1 MEVSDSKKGI
11 GGAESGATSLS
22 SIGSTIL
29 ELVQTGTRLGF
40 RRRVLDTLSSQVRAD
55 GSFFCLGRDDARAY
69 AESVRV
75 VSGTTRDIALTDR
88 SLSIAFGFDPK
99 SVIQSPRRVYLA
111 SELYPRAVRDAL
123 PYFANNSVPD
133 GLTDAILIFLHE
145 GGVLFGVAGLERK
158 SGGATFDAFD
168 VERLEELT
176 PYVMAGLR
184 MQISYEELSREA
196 AALRTLAK
204 VTGTVY
210 VVDRDKK
217 RVVWAANRT
226 EGIDWNRDVLA
237 AEDQIILAAEELLA
251 ASARGE
257 ALPTP
262 PQLPTGIV
270 HAVTKLDADPVFG
283 ASRYAVLRVEAPKER
298 AEPAKMEG
306 LSKREREIAR
316 LLVAGYSGVNVA
328 AIAGLSENTVRTYV
342 RRLYAKLAVSNR
354 ADLVRKL
361 VAPEPQARQSSAPSA
376 LPPTPDSSLA
386 YGDDTLD

>member
-1 MEVSDSKKGI
+1 MEVLGPRNSNDF
-11 GGAESGATSLS
+11 GATL
-22 SIGSTIL
+22 L
-29 ELVQTGTRLGF
+29 QLVQTGSRLGF
-40 RRRVLDTLSSQVRAD
+40 RRRVLDVLQREVPAD
-55 GSFFCLGRDDARAY
+55 GAFFCLGRDDARAY
-69 AESVRV
+69 ADSVRV
-75 VSGTTRDIALTDR
+75 VDGASRDIALVDR
-88 SLSIAFGFDPK
+88 SLSLAFGFDPK
-99 SVIQSPRRVYLA
+99 NVVESPRRVYLA
-111 SELYPRAVRDAL
+111 SELYPRAIRDAL

-133 GLTDAILIFLHE
+133 ELADALLIFLHE
-145 GGVLFGVAGLERK
+145 GGVLFGVAGLERR
-158 SGGATFDAFD
+158 SGGATFDTFD

-176 PYVMAGLR
+176 PYLMAGLR

-204 VTGTVY
+204 VQGTIY
-210 VVDRDKK
+210 VVDRDRK

-270 HAVTKLDADPVFG
+270 HAVAKLDADPVFG
-283 ASRYAVLRVEAPKER
+283 PSRYAVLRVEAMKER
-298 AEPAKMEG
+298 SEPAKMEG

-361 VAPEPQARQSSAPSA
+361 IAPEPQARTSSPPAA
-376 LPPTPDSSLA
+376 IAPTPDSSLM

>member
-1 MEVSDSKKGI
+1 MEVLGTRNSS
-11 GGAESGATSLS
+11 EWGATVLQ
-22 SIGSTIL
+22 
-29 ELVQTGTRLGF
+29 LVQTGSRQGF
-40 RRRVLDTLSSQVRAD
+40 RRRVLDVLEREVPAD
-55 GSFFCLGRDDARAY
+55 GAFFCLGRDDARAY
-69 AESVRV
+69 ADSVRV
-75 VSGTTRDIALTDR
+75 VDGMSREIALADR
-88 SLSIAFGFDPK
+88 TLSLAFGFDPK
-99 SVIQSPRRVYLA
+99 SVVQSPRRVYLA
-111 SELYPRAVRDAL
+111 SELYPRAIRDAL
-123 PYFANNSVPD
+123 PYFANNAVPD
-133 GLTDAILIFLHE
+133 GLTDALLVFLHE
-145 GGVLFGVAGLERK
+145 GGVLFGIAGLERR

-176 PYVMAGLR
+176 PYLMAGLR

-204 VTGTVY
+204 VQGTIY
-210 VVDRDKK
+210 VVDRDRK

-270 HAVTKLDADPVFG
+270 HAVGKLDADPVFG
-283 ASRYAVLRVEAPKER
+283 PSRYAVLRVEAMKER
-298 AEPAKMEG
+298 TEPAKMEG

-361 VAPEPQARQSSAPSA
+361 MAPEPQARTSSAPPA
-376 LPPTPDSSLA
+376 IPPTPDSSLV

>member
-1 MEVSDSKKGI
+1 MEVLGPRNST
-11 GGAESGATSLS
+11 EFGATL
-22 SIGSTIL
+22 L
-29 ELVQTGTRLGF
+29 QLVQTGSRLGF
-40 RRRVLDTLSSQVRAD
+40 RRRVLDVLQREVPAD
-55 GSFFCLGRDDARAY
+55 GAFFCLGRDDARAY
-69 AESVRV
+69 ADSVRV
-75 VSGTTRDIALTDR
+75 LDGISRDIAVADR
-88 SLSIAFGFDPK
+88 TLSLAFGFDPK
-99 SVIQSPRRVYLA
+99 SVVQSPRRVYLA
-111 SELYPRAVRDAL
+111 SELYPRAIRDAL

-133 GLTDAILIFLHE
+133 GLSDALLVFLHE
-145 GGVLFGVAGLERK
+145 GGVLFGVAGLERR
-158 SGGATFDAFD
+158 SGGATFDTFD
-168 VERLEELT
+168 VERVEELT
-176 PYVMAGLR
+176 PYLMAGLR

-204 VTGTVY
+204 VTGTIY
-210 VVDRDKK
+210 VVDRDRK

-270 HAVTKLDADPVFG
+270 HAVAKLDADPVFG
-283 ASRYAVLRVEAPKER
+283 ASRYAVLRVEAMKENN
-298 AEPAKMEG
+298 EPAKMEG

-361 VAPEPQARQSSAPSA
+361 IAPEPQARTSNAPA
-376 LPPTPDSSLA
+376 AIPPTPDSSLV

>member
-1 MEVSDSKKGI
+1 MEVLGPNSAENKGP
-11 GGAESGATSLS
+11 L
-22 SIGSTIL
+22 L
-29 ELVQTGTRLGF
+29 LQLVQTGTRLGF
-40 RRRVLDTLSSQVRAD
+40 RRRVLDVLQQEVPAD
-55 GSFFCLGRDDARAY
+55 GAFFCLGRDDARAY
-69 AESVRV
+69 ADSVRV
-75 VSGTTRDIALTDR
+75 VGKVSQEIALADR
-88 SLSIAFGFDPK
+88 SLSLAFGFDPK
-99 SVIQSPRRVYLA
+99 SVVQSPRRVYLA
-111 SELYPRAVRDAL
+111 SELYPRAIRDAL

-133 GLTDAILIFLHE
+133 GLTDAMLIFLHE

-168 VERLEELT
+168 VEKLEALT
-176 PYVMAGLR
+176 PYLMAGLR

-210 VVDRDKK
+210 VVDRDRK

-270 HAVTKLDADPVFG
+270 YAVSKLDADPVFG
-283 ASRYAVLRVEAPKER
+283 SSRYAVLRVEAPKER

-342 RRLYAKLAVSNR
+342 RRLYAKLDVSNR

-361 VAPEPQARQSSAPSA
+361 ISPEPQSKSSSAPSA
-376 LPPTPDSSLA
+376 LPPTPDSSLV